1 MLTNTV
7 VSISG
12 DNINFPFF
20 VELIA
25 HSMTHA
31 HPHTHTHAHPHSHT
45 RTPSQTRT
53 QNGGTVFLQQK
64 SEFVGLE
71 DQITDQ

>member
-7 VSISG
+7 VSIYG

-25 HSMTHA
+25 HSM
-31 HPHTHTHAHPHSHT
+31 THAHPHSHT